1 MIHASHIAASRR
13 THPLPSWQRLRAR
26 VAAALVALIF
36 AICSVGAAADVIQV
50 RSAELHA
57 EEDGYYLNADFELVL
72 NSTLEEALQKGVPL
86 YFLLEFELTRPRWYW
101 LDEKVVVATTQ
112 YRVTYNALTRQYRVA
127 IGLLAQGFP
136 TLEEV
141 EHFLSRVT
149 SREVAPLDQLVKGTR
164 YDAAVRLR
172 LDVNQLPKP
181 FQVSA
186 LASREWTLQ
195 SEWYRWSYTP

>member
-1 MIHASHIAASRR
+1 MTTASHLAETRR
-13 THPLPSWQRLRAR
+13 AHRFPSWERLGAC
-26 VAAALVALIF
+26 VAGAVLALVCALG
-36 AICSVGAAADVIQV
+36 SAATQADTIPVN
-50 RSAELHA
+50 SAEVRA
-57 EEDGYYLNADFELVL
+57 EEDGYFLNADFELSL
-72 NSTLEEALQKGVPL
+72 NPTLEEALQKGVPL
-86 YFLLEFELTRPRWYW
+86 YFVLEFELTRPRWYW
-101 LDEKVVVATTQ
+101 LDEKVAATSTQ
-112 YRVTYNALTRQYRVA
+112 YRVTYNALTRQYRVS
-127 IGLLAQGFP
+127 IGLLAQGFA

-149 SREVAPLDQLVKGTR
+149 SREIAQRDQLVKGTR